1 MHLGRALAI
10 GGSIALHVGALAGML
25 LLAASLRQPEPL
37 FVDLTTGDLTTGGLT
52 TGNRTAGS
60 LTTGHLAT
68 GQPAASAQAAE
79 ERRPAARRSTESKTA
94 ASSSPEPGRASALAA
109 PEPARPAEVAPA
121 RESPRPLSGEMT
133 RTDPAPSSPVADS
146 PADGKVSAPSP
157 ASTGGAGGTA
167 GGGAGSG
174 VASDA
179 PSGAGQGASAGGGSR
194 LALAG
199 PGAGRSEV
207 PAEFGPYL
215 ASFRRRIQELVVYP
229 LAARRRGLAG
239 KVEVEVVLEPTGRV
253 RDVAVVASS
262 SHSMLDDA
270 ALDAVRSLSPVPL
283 PENLPR
289 RPLRVRLPIVFDLR

>member
-1 MHLGRALAI
+1 MHLGRVLAL
-10 GGSIALHVGALAGML
+10 GGSIALHVGALAGIL
-25 LLAASLRQPEPL
+25 LLAASLRQSEPL
-37 FVDLTTGDLTTGGLT
+37 FVDLTMGDLTTGGL
-52 TGNRTAGS
+52 
-60 LTTGHLAT
+60 AT
-68 GQPAASAQAAE
+68 GRPAAGAQAGE
-79 ERRPAARRSTESKTA
+79 KNRPAARSSTGSKA
-94 ASSSPEPGRASALAA
+94 AAPASREPERASARIA
-109 PEPARPAEVAPA
+109 PEPARPAEVTPAP
-121 RESPRPLSGEMT
+121 EPPRPLSGEMT
-133 RTDPAPSSPVADS
+133 RADPPPSPVTES
-146 PADGKVSAPSP
+146 PADRGGPAPP
-157 ASTGGAGGTA
+157 AASTGGAGT
-167 GGGAGSG
+167 G

-179 PSGAGQGASAGGGSR
+179 PSGTGQGASAGGGSR
-194 LALAG
+194 QALAG

-229 LAARRRGLAG
+229 LSARRRGLAG

-253 RDVAVVASS
+253 RDAAVVASS

>member
-1 MHLGRALAI
+1 MRLGRTLAI
-10 GGSIALHVGALAGML
+10 GGSIALLVGALAGIL

-37 FVDLTTGDLTTGGLT
+37 FVDLTTGDLTTGDLT
-52 TGNRTAGS
+52 TGD
-60 LTTGHLAT
+60 LTKGHLAT
-68 GQPAASAQAAE
+68 GQPAASAQAGE
-79 ERRPAARRSTESKTA
+79 ERRLTSRRSTGSKTA
-94 ASSSPEPGRASALAA
+94 APSSPEPGRASALVA
-109 PEPARPAEVAPA
+109 PEPSRPAEVTQAP
-121 RESPRPLSGEMT
+121 EPPRPLSGEMT
-133 RTDPAPSSPVADS
+133 RADPAPGSAVGDS
-146 PADGKVSAPSP
+146 PADGKGSTPAA
-157 ASTGGAGGTA
+157 AST
-167 GGGAGSG
+167 GAGSG

-179 PSGAGQGASAGGGSR
+179 PSGTGQGASAGGGSR

-229 LAARRRGLAG
+229 LSARRRGLAG

-270 ALDAVRSLSPVPL
+270 ALDAVRSLPPVPL

>member
-1 MHLGRALAI
+1 VIHLGRVLAL
-10 GGSIALHVGALAGML
+10 GGSIALHVGALAGIL

-37 FVDLTTGDLTTGGLT
+37 FVDLTMGDLTTGGL
-52 TGNRTAGS
+52 
-60 LTTGHLAT
+60 AT
-68 GQPAASAQAAE
+68 GQPTAGAQAGE
-79 ERRPAARRSTESKTA
+79 KNRPAARSSIGSMAAGSKA
-94 ASSSPEPGRASALAA
+94 AAPATPEAERASARVA
-109 PEPARPAEVAPA
+109 PEPVRPAEVTPAP
-121 RESPRPLSGEMT
+121 EPRPLSGEMT
-133 RTDPAPSSPVADS
+133 RADPPPSPVTES
-146 PADGKVSAPSP
+146 PADGAGSSP
-157 ASTGGAGGTA
+157 PAASTGGAGT
-167 GGGAGSG
+167 G

-179 PSGAGQGASAGGGSR
+179 PSGTGQRASAGGGSR

-229 LAARRRGLAG
+229 LSARRRGLAG

-253 RDVAVVASS
+253 RDAAVVASS

-270 ALDAVRSLSPVPL
+270 ALDAVRSLPPVPL

>member
-1 MHLGRALAI
+1 M
-10 GGSIALHVGALAGML
+10 
-25 LLAASLRQPEPL
+25 
-37 FVDLTTGDLTTGGLT
+37 F
-52 TGNRTAGS
+52 
-60 LTTGHLAT
+60 
-68 GQPAASAQAAE
+68 
-79 ERRPAARRSTESKTA
+79 RSVN
-94 ASSSPEPGRASALAA
+94 
-109 PEPARPAEVAPA
+109 PEPADR
-121 RESPRPLSGEMT
+121 G
-133 RTDPAPSSPVADS
+133 
-146 PADGKVSAPSP
+146 GSAPP
-157 ASTGGAGGTA
+157 AASTGGAGI
-167 GGGAGSG
+167 G

-179 PSGAGQGASAGGGSR
+179 PSGTGQGAGAGGGSR

-229 LAARRRGLAG
+229 LSARRRGLAG

-253 RDVAVVASS
+253 RDAAVVASS

-270 ALDAVRSLSPVPL
+270 ALDAVRSLPPVPL

>member
-1 MHLGRALAI
+1 
-10 GGSIALHVGALAGML
+10 
-25 LLAASLRQPEPL
+25 
-37 FVDLTTGDLTTGGLT
+37 
-52 TGNRTAGS
+52 
-60 LTTGHLAT
+60 
-68 GQPAASAQAAE
+68 
-79 ERRPAARRSTESKTA
+79 
-94 ASSSPEPGRASALAA
+94 
-109 PEPARPAEVAPA
+109 
-121 RESPRPLSGEMT
+121 
-133 RTDPAPSSPVADS
+133 
-146 PADGKVSAPSP
+146 
-157 ASTGGAGGTA
+157 
-167 GGGAGSG
+167 
-174 VASDA
+174 VASDV
-179 PSGAGQGASAGGGSR
+179 PSGAGQGAHAGGGSR

-229 LAARRRGLAG
+229 LSARRRGLAG

-270 ALDAVRSLSPVPL
+270 ALDAVRSLPPVPL

>member
-1 MHLGRALAI
+1 MQLGRALAI
-10 GGSIALHVGALAGML
+10 GGSIALHAGALAGIL

-37 FVDLTTGDLTTGGLT
+37 FVDLTTGDLTTGDL
-52 TGNRTAGS
+52 NK
-60 LTTGHLAT
+60 GHLAT
-68 GQPAASAQAAE
+68 GQPAASAQAGE
-79 ERRPAARRSTESKTA
+79 ERRPAARRSTGSKTA
-94 ASSSPEPGRASALAA
+94 APSSPEPERASALVA
-109 PEPARPAEVAPA
+109 PEPARPAEVTPAP
-121 RESPRPLSGEMT
+121 EPPRPLSGEMT
-133 RTDPAPSSPVADS
+133 RADPAPSSPVADS
-146 PADGKVSAPSP
+146 PADGKGSTP
-157 ASTGGAGGTA
+157 AAASMGGAGRSV
-167 GGGAGSG
+167 GSG
-174 VASDA
+174 VASDV
-179 PSGAGQGASAGGGSR
+179 PSGAGQGANAGGGSR

-229 LAARRRGLAG
+229 LSARRRGLAG

-253 RDVAVVASS
+253 RDVAVVATS

-270 ALDAVRSLSPVPL
+270 ALDAVRSLPPVPL

>member
-10 GGSIALHVGALAGML
+10 GGSIALHVGAVAGIL

-37 FVDLTTGDLTTGGLT
+37 FVDLTRGNLTTGNLTTGG
-52 TGNRTAGS
+52 
-60 LTTGHLAT
+60 
-68 GQPAASAQAAE
+68 PAASARAGE
-79 ERRPAARRSTESKTA
+79 EHRPAAPSSAGSKSVA
-94 ASSSPEPGRASALAA
+94 PAPREPGRASARATPQA
-109 PEPARPAEVAPA
+109 EPARPAEVAPA
-121 RESPRPLSGEMT
+121 PEPPRPLSGEMT
-133 RTDPAPSSPVADS
+133 RPDPPPAPVADS
-146 PADGKVSAPSP
+146 PADGGGSGPPAAPR
-157 ASTGGAGGTA
+157 GGSGT
-167 GGGAGSG
+167 G

-179 PSGAGQGASAGGGSR
+179 PSGTGAGSSAGGGSR

-199 PGAGRSEV
+199 PGAGRSEI

-229 LAARRRGLAG
+229 LSARRRGVTG

-253 RDVAVVASS
+253 RDAAVVASS

>member
-1 MHLGRALAI
+1 MHLGRVLAL
-10 GGSIALHVGALAGML
+10 GGSIALHVGALAGIL

-37 FVDLTTGDLTTGGLT
+37 FVDLTMGDLTTGGL
-52 TGNRTAGS
+52 
-60 LTTGHLAT
+60 AT
-68 GQPAASAQAAE
+68 GQPAAGAQAGE
-79 ERRPAARRSTESKTA
+79 KNRPAARSSTGSKA
-94 ASSSPEPGRASALAA
+94 AAPASREPERASARIA

-121 RESPRPLSGEMT
+121 PEPPRPLSGEMT
-133 RTDPAPSSPVADS
+133 RADPPPSPVTES
-146 PADGKVSAPSP
+146 PADRGGPAPP
-157 ASTGGAGGTA
+157 AASTGGAGTA
-167 GGGAGSG
+167 

-179 PSGAGQGASAGGGSR
+179 PSGTGQGASAGGGSR
-194 LALAG
+194 QALAG

-229 LAARRRGLAG
+229 LSARRRGLAG

-253 RDVAVVASS
+253 RDAAVVASS

-270 ALDAVRSLSPVPL
+270 ALDAVRSLPPVPL

-289 RPLRVRLPIVFDLR
+289 RPLRVRLPIVFDLH

>member
-1 MHLGRALAI
+1 MRLGRALAI
-10 GGSIALHVGALAGML
+10 GGSIALHVGAVAGIL

-37 FVDLTTGDLTTGGLT
+37 FVDLTTGDSTP
-52 TGNRTAGS
+52 GNLTAG
-60 LTTGHLAT
+60 G
-68 GQPAASAQAAE
+68 GAASDRAGE
-79 ERRPAARRSTESKTA
+79 EHRPAVRSYAGSKSLA
-94 ASSSPEPGRASALAA
+94 PASREPERASARATPPA
-109 PEPARPAEVAPA
+109 EPARPAEVAPA
-121 RESPRPLSGEMT
+121 PEPPRPLSGEMT
-133 RTDPAPSSPVADS
+133 RADPPPAPVADS
-146 PADGKVSAPSP
+146 PADGGGSGPPVAPR
-157 ASTGGAGGTA
+157 GGSGT
-167 GGGAGSG
+167 G

-179 PSGAGQGASAGGGSR
+179 PSGTGPRSSAGGGSR

-199 PGAGRSEV
+199 PGAGRSEI

-229 LAARRRGLAG
+229 LSARRRGVTG

-262 SHSMLDDA
+262 AHSMLDDA
-270 ALDAVRSLSPVPL
+270 ALDAVRSLPPVPL